1 MTDTQSI
8 SELSHAKGTPAG
20 SDEAKGYL
28 GRIGSPGFRCSP
40 HGEERNALRH
50 ERRDT

>member
-1 MTDTQSI
+1 MTDMPSI
-8 SELSHAKGTPAG
+8 SELAHAKGAPAG
-20 SDEAKGYL
+20 TDEAKGYL
-28 GRIGSPGFRCSP
+28 GRIGSPGFRSSP

>member
-1 MTDTQSI
+1 MTDMPSI
-8 SELSHAKGTPAG
+8 SELAHAKGTPVG
-20 SDEAKGYL
+20 TDEAKGYL
-28 GRIGSPGFRCSP
+28 GRIGSPGFRSSP